1 MVTTVAPTMPVLAA
15 SKAPTTL
22 IEMLKPPL
30 IFLNASAIF
39 FNIFDAIPDFSKT
52 VPIKT
57 KRGTANKVTLFII
70 PNILKGM
77 LLKIEI
83 SNIPKGMQIIANRI
97 DTPESVNA
105 TG

>member
-15 SKAPTTL
+15 SKAPTTI

-52 VPIKT
+52 VPIKI